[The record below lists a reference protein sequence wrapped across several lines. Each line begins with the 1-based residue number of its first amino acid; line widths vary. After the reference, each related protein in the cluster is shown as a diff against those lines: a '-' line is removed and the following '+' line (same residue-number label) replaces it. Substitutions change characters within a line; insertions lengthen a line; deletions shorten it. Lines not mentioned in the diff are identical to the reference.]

1 MTTPVRLDGDYR
13 ARSWARL
20 GSKHFDVLVIGG
32 GVTGAGAA
40 LDAATRGL
48 STALVEQRDFASGT
62 SSRSSKLFH
71 GGLRYLEQ
79 MNFDLVREALRERE
93 LMLSRIAPHLV
104 RPVPFLYPLKGRVWE
119 RPYVTAGLTLYD
131 TIGGGRSVPRH
142 RQLTR
147 TGALKLAPALRSD
160 SLTGGLLYYDAQA
173 DDARHTLTTV
183 RTAAAYG
190 ATVLS
195 SVRVVDLVRAGE
207 RVVGAVVEDVET
219 GERTEV
225 STSVVVNATGVWTDD
240 IQAMA
245 GGRGRFH
252 VRASKGVHVVVAR
265 DRINSETGL
274 ILRTEK
280 SVLFVIPWGTHWIVG
295 TTDTDWE
302 LDRAHPAA
310 TRADIDYILGHIN
323 AVLKVPLTPA
333 DIQGV
338 YAGLRPLLSGESE
351 DTSQLSREHAVARS
365 QPGLV
370 SIAGGKYTTYRVMA
384 ADAIDAARQDIGGDV
399 SDSVT
404 EDIPLSGAEGYV
416 ALVNQIDRLA
426 RHQGLP
432 VWRVTH
438 LLERYGSLV
447 HELFALAES
456 DRSLYEPLPGAEE
469 YLKVEALYAVTHEAA
484 LHLDDILTRRTR
496 ISIETP
502 SRGVDSARAVAELVG
517 PVLGWD
523 AERVESEVAAYAARV
538 DAELESQKELV
549 DSEANAERL
558 SAPDARRIP
567 VSRDQPEE
575 LAAGD

>member
-1 MTTPVRLDGDYR
+1 MTSPVRLDPEYR
-13 ARSWARL
+13 IKAWKRL
-20 GSKHFDVLVIGG
+20 AAKQFDVLVIGG
-32 GVTGAGAA
+32 GVTGAGVA

-93 LMLSRIAPHLV
+93 LMLTRIAPHLV
-104 RPVPFLYPLKGRVWE
+104 RPVPFLYPLTSRGWE

-131 TIGGGRSVPRH
+131 AMGGTRSTPRH
-142 RQLTR
+142 KQLTR
-147 TGALKLAPALRSD
+147 TGALKRCPALKRD

-190 ATVLS
+190 ATVVS
-195 SVRVVDLVRAGE
+195 SARVADLLRAGE

-219 GERTEV
+219 GDRV
-225 STSVVVNATGVWTDD
+225 DVHASAVINCTGVWTDD
-240 IQAMA
+240 VQAMA

-252 VRASKGVHVVVAR
+252 VRASKGVHIVVPR
-265 DRINSETGL
+265 DRIGSETGL

-280 SVLFVIPWGTHWIVG
+280 SVLFVIPWGTHWIIG
-295 TTDTDWE
+295 TTDTDWD
-302 LDRAHPAA
+302 LDLAHPAA
-310 TRADIDYILGHIN
+310 TRADIDYLLEHIN
-323 AVLKVPLTPA
+323 AVLREPLTYD

-351 DTSQLSREHAVARS
+351 DTSQLSREHAVARP
-365 QPGLV
+365 QPGLI

-384 ADAIDAARQDIGGDV
+384 ADAVDAAAQDIGGDV
-399 SDSVT
+399 PGSVT
-404 EDIPLSGAEGYV
+404 ELIPLSGAEGYV

-426 RHQGLP
+426 RHQDLP
-432 VWRVTH
+432 VWRIRH
-438 LLERYGSLV
+438 LLDRYGSLV
-447 HELFALAES
+447 HELFALAEG
-456 DRSLYEPLPGAEE
+456 DRTLYDPLPGAEE
-469 YLKVEALYAVTHEAA
+469 YLEVEIRYAASHEGA
-484 LHLDDILTRRTR
+484 LHLDDILARRTR

-502 SRGVDSARAVAELVG
+502 SRGVDSARVAAEIVA

-523 AERVESEVAAYAARV
+523 DERLEAEVAAYLARV
-538 DAELESQKELV
+538 EAELDSQRELA
-549 DSEANAERL
+549 DSEANAERM
-558 SAPDARRIP
+558 SAPDVRRIP
-567 VSRDQPEE
+567 VSRAPETP
-575 LAAGD
+575 